1 MINNNTYAALS
12 MQDGDAYSKKFAAG
26 DWFKVTATG
35 YKEDGTQTGT
45 ADIYLADFRDGK
57 SYICAA
63 WTKVDLSAL
72 GTFNKVAFTISS
84 RDVGDYGMNT
94 PAYFCIDDVTF
105 NLVSAT
111 STSK

>member
-1 MINNNTYAALS
+1 MTEKLQSAI
-12 MQDGDAYSKKFAAG
+12 DGLVVKTGWQTIDGKKYY
-26 DWFKVTATG
+26 

-84 RDVGDYGMNT
+84 SDVGDYGMNT

-111 STSK
+111 STAK